1 MVIRIETRSENPTA
15 SNVISGAGSKLE
27 EKIDG
32 LLGIQEE

>member
-1 MVIRIETRSENPTA
+1 MVIRIKTRCENPTA
-15 SNVISGAGSKLE
+15 SNVISEVGSKLE